1 MPNFA
6 RKPWRDYT
14 AVPGHQGS
22 DEAVVDLTGW
32 SPATLDVMWEAYRDV
47 LPSTKAR
54 KGTKQAYFFLA
65 YRFIKLGPRVRE
77 LYSVL
82 HTPET
87 GHVGKKAFYKHVA
100 PILIALAENAD
111 MIHWGN
117 RLASDNHCFVFPVGV
132 TGIVDCFPIRVLTPR
147 DYKIKK
153 LLNQPKYKS
162 CVFKV
167 QLVIS
172 LKGRCP
178 QSCKQHLSSSP
189 FVCIGEIIFASFPH
203 LGVDHDSK
211 IWRTS
216 LAQGLMTFVNNE
228 WILSDPAYVGCR
240 HAAVKYSKK
249 KLCGIFSPCQGNAP
263 GRRSCSCP
271 VANTPFEVQ
280 VTIT

>member
-54 KGTKQAYFFLA
+54 KGT
-65 YRFIKLGPRVRE
+65 
-77 LYSVL
+77 
-82 HTPET
+82 
-87 GHVGKKAFYKHVA
+87 
-100 PILIALAENAD
+100 
-111 MIHWGN
+111 
-117 RLASDNHCFVFPVGV
+117 
-132 TGIVDCFPIRVLTPR
+132 
-147 DYKIKK
+147 
-153 LLNQPKYKS
+153 
-162 CVFKV
+162 
-167 QLVIS
+167 
-172 LKGRCP
+172 
-178 QSCKQHLSSSP
+178 KQHLSSSP

-271 VANTPFEVQ
+271 MANTPFEVQ
-280 VTIT
+280 VTIN